1 MHTYAI
7 EDILVV
13 EMQNYLNGKDL
24 DEVLKDAQQQAEH
37 KLNNFH

>member
-13 EMQNYLNGKDL
+13 EMQNYLKGADIDK
-24 DEVLKDAQQQAEH
+24 VLSDAQAQAETQV
-37 KLNNFH
+37 K